1 MFNKLFKNILVVAVI
16 VALINATSK
25 VFNVD
30 INTCYNIVI
39 VVLLFDISTRLDEI
53 GIFINEYKDLKNN
66 IE

>member
-30 INTCYNIVI
+30 INTCYNIVT
-39 VVLLFDISTRLDEI
+39 VVLLFDISIKL
-53 GIFINEYKDLKNN
+53 NEK
-66 IE
+66 